1 VEWRKLHEEELN
13 DLYSS
18 PTIVRVIKSRRMKWA
33 GHLARMGND
42 DDDDYDLQWVR
53 ALTLPKT
60 IGLIDRPFLS
70 RNLISAFE
78 SPVPLIK
85 FQMALRHKILTPSGS
100 KKRTQIYLH
109 YSLEV
114 ATSESP
120 PDSPTG
126 PL

>member
-1 VEWRKLHEEELN
+1 VEKLHDEELN
-13 DLYSS
+13 DLYCL
-18 PTIVRVIKSRRMKWA
+18 PTIVRVIKSRRIRWA
-33 GHLARMGND
+33 GQLACMEND
-42 DDDDYDLQWVR
+42 DDDDDDLQWVR
-53 ALTLPKT
+53 ALKLPKPLGF
-60 IGLIDRPFLS
+60 IGRPFVPH
-70 RNLISAFE
+70 NVISAYE

-85 FQMALRHKILTPSGS
+85 FQMSLRLKILISSVS

-109 YSLEV
+109 YFLEV